1 MGRSGGL
8 PDELIPDYEKD
19 EEFLKKAHHVLLE
32 VCSFETN
39 YKWLYIFFVFYI
51 HTYIQVWNFM
61 KDNIGYRDKG

>member
-51 HTYIQVWNFM
+51 HTYMQVWNFM

>member
-39 YKWLYIFFVFYI
+39 HKWLYIFFVFYI
-51 HTYIQVWNFM
+51 HTYMQVWNFM
-61 KDNIGYRDKG
+61 KDDIGYRDKG

>member
-39 YKWLYIFFVFYI
+39 YKWLYVFFVFYI